1 MKTIEFTRV
10 NNDFCGNPRYVTH
23 FFSFLNEDEQT
34 LSNYKLAVKRANK
47 LGGKVYRGSD
57 FGGGIVFQC
66 YSPER
71 LAQRINDLLGNI
83 K

>member
-10 NNDFCGNPRYVTH
+10 NNDFCGNPRFVTH
-23 FFSFLNEDEQT
+23 FYSFLNEDEQT

-57 FGGGIVFQC
+57 FGGGIVFQS
-66 YSPER
+66 YDPSYLR
-71 LAQRINDLLGNI
+71 KRIIEMLGSI

>member
-23 FFSFLNEDEQT
+23 FYSLLNEDEQT

-57 FGGGIVFQC
+57 FGGGIVFQG
-66 YSPER
+66 YSTER

>member
-10 NNDFCGNPRYVTH
+10 NNDVYGNPSYVIH
-23 FFSFLNEDEQT
+23 FLSLLNEDDQT

-57 FGGGIVFQC
+57 FGGGIVFQG
-66 YSPER
+66 YSTER
-71 LAQRINDLLGNI
+71 LAQRITDMLGNI